1 MKKYVIAVLAAGCL
15 WGTMG
20 FFTRTLA
27 TIGVDAEGAILVRC
41 AMAALCFAVTILVT
55 KPAAFRVRPKDF
67 WCFFG
72 SGVCALLFFT
82 WCYFHAINLMSLSA
96 AAILLYTAPTIVM
109 LLSAVFFRER
119 ITALKLAALALAFF
133 GCVLVS
139 GVGGGGARLTA
150 QGILFGLGSGV
161 GYALYS
167 IFARFALDRGYSSS
181 TINFWSCLLAALG
194 AALIFGWQDTF
205 AAFTASW
212 GNAGLCLLA
221 GAVTCYLPYLFYTYG
236 LSGLETGR
244 ASILASVEPVVAT
257 LIGML
262 VYHETMSLLA
272 AVGVA
277 LVLCAVVLLNLPQ
290 KTKIEKNNP

>member
-1 MKKYVIAVLAAGCL
+1 MNKHVMAVLAAGCL

-27 TIGVDAEGAILVRC
+27 TLGIDAEGAILVRC
-41 AMAALCFAVTILVT
+41 AMAAVCFAVLILVT
-55 KPAAFRVRPKDF
+55 DRSAFRFRLKDF

-119 ITALKLAALALAFF
+119 ITPIKLAALVLAFA
-133 GCVLVS
+133 GCALVS
-139 GVGGGGARLTA
+139 GVGGGESLTLR
-150 QGILFGLGSGV
+150 GVLFGLGSGL

-167 IFARFALDRGYSSS
+167 IFARFALNRGYSS
-181 TINFWSCLLAALG
+181 TTVNLYSCLLAAIG
-194 AALIFGWQDTF
+194 AALIFGWRDTF
-205 AAFTASW
+205 AAASASW
-212 GNAGLCLLA
+212 GSALFCLLA
-221 GAVTCYLPYLFYTYG
+221 GAVTCFLPYYFYTYG
-236 LSGLETGR
+236 LTGLETGK

-257 LIGML
+257 LNGIL
-262 VYHETMSLLA
+262 IYHETMSVPA
-272 AVGVA
+272 GIGVL
-277 LVLCAVVLLNLPQ
+277 LVLSAVVLLNR
-290 KTKIEKNNP
+290 KTKAPA

>member
-1 MKKYVIAVLAAGCL
+1 MNKHVMAVLAAGCL

-27 TIGVDAEGAILVRC
+27 TLGINAEGAILVRC
-41 AMAALCFAVTILVT
+41 AMAALCFAVLILVT
-55 KPAAFRVRPKDF
+55 DRSAFRIRLKDF

-119 ITALKLAALALAFF
+119 ITPIKLAALVLAFA
-133 GCVLVS
+133 GCALVS
-139 GVGGGGARLTA
+139 GVGGGESLTLR
-150 QGILFGLGSGV
+150 GVLFGLGSGL

-167 IFARFALDRGYSSS
+167 IFARFALNRGYSS
-181 TINFWSCLLAALG
+181 TTVNLYSCLLAAIG
-194 AALIFGWQDTF
+194 AALIFGWRDTF
-205 AAFTASW
+205 AAASASW
-212 GNAGLCLLA
+212 GSALFCLLA
-221 GAVTCYLPYLFYTYG
+221 GAVTCFLPYYFYTYG
-236 LSGLETGR
+236 LTGLETGK

-257 LIGML
+257 LNGIL
-262 VYHETMSLLA
+262 IYHETMSVP
-272 AVGVA
+272 AVIGVL
-277 LVLCAVVLLNLPQ
+277 LVLSAVVLLNHIPKERVQ
-290 KTKIEKNNP
+290 GSS